1 MALSITYKDKNFNNN
16 IRLCSPLLGG
26 AGDRLIKIV
35 FEMKKAYLAPQTEAI
50 EVLADKV
57 LMASPGAGYTLQWGG
72 EGYNGEGQ

>member
-1 MALSITYKDKNFNNN
+1 
-16 IRLCSPLLGG
+16 
-26 AGDRLIKIV
+26 
-35 FEMKKAYLAPQTEAI
+35 MKKVYVAPQTEAI